1 MSILIPNKD
10 LSIEMKNALDEIISS
25 KQKITCWYKL
35 NDDGTTEYNHYENF
49 WVTVDKPNILFK
61 DSVEQKQWKNLNWKK
76 KYAILYDG
84 TIFDQKQ
91 WKNINWKKKFQG
103 LN

>member
-35 NDDGTTEYNHYENF
+35 NDDGTTEYNHYENS
-49 WVTVDKPNILFK
+49 WVTVDKPNILYK

-76 KYAILYDG
+76 EISRIELEQSYNRNDIS
-84 TIFDQKQ
+84 I
-91 WKNINWKKKFQG
+91 ISI
-103 LN
+103 

>member
-1 MSILIPNKD
+1 MSTLIPNKY

-35 NDDGTTEYNHYENF
+35 NDDRTTEYNHYEKS
-49 WVTVDKPNILFK
+49 WVTIDKPNILSK

-76 KYAILYDG
+76 KFAILYDG
-84 TIFDQKQ
+84 TIFEKRNFED
-91 WKNINWKKKFQG
+91 
-103 LN
+103 

>member
-1 MSILIPNKD
+1 MSTLIPDKY

-35 NDDGTTEYNHYENF
+35 NDDETTEYNHYENS
-49 WVTVDKPNILFK
+49 WVTVDKPNILSK

-76 KYAILYDG
+76 KFAILYDG
-84 TIFDQKQ
+84 IIFEKRNFED
-91 WKNINWKKKFQG
+91 
-103 LN
+103 

>member
-1 MSILIPNKD
+1 MKNELSLGNKSMFSYK
-10 LSIEMKNALDEIISS
+10 LQKEIKNALDEIISS

-35 NDDGTTEYNHYENF
+35 NDDGTTEYNHYENS

-61 DSVEQKQWKNLNWKK
+61 DSVEQKQWKN
-76 KYAILYDG
+76 
-84 TIFDQKQ
+84 
-91 WKNINWKKKFQG
+91 INWKKKFQG

>member
-1 MSILIPNKD
+1 MSTLIPDKY

-35 NDDGTTEYNHYENF
+35 NDDGTTEYNHYENS
-49 WVTVDKPNILFK
+49 WVTVDKPNILSK

-76 KYAILYDG
+76 KFAILYDG
-84 TIFDQKQ
+84 TIFEKRNFED
-91 WKNINWKKKFQG
+91 
-103 LN
+103 

>member
-1 MSILIPNKD
+1 MSTLIPNKD

-35 NDDGTTEYNHYENF
+35 NDDGTTEYNHYENS

-76 KYAILYDG
+76 KFSILYDG
-84 TIFDQKQ
+84 TIFEKR
-91 WKNINWKKKFQG
+91 NFEN
-103 LN
+103 

>member
-10 LSIEMKNALDEIISS
+10 LSIEMKNTLDKIISS

-35 NDDGTTEYNHYENF
+35 NDDGTTEYNHYEKS
-49 WVTVDKPNILFK
+49 WVTVDKPNILYK

-76 KYAILYDG
+76 KFAILYDG
-84 TIFDQKQ
+84 IIFEKR
-91 WKNINWKKKFQG
+91 NFEE
-103 LN
+103 

>member
-1 MSILIPNKD
+1 MSTLIPDKY

-35 NDDGTTEYNHYENF
+35 NDDGTIEYNHYENS
-49 WVTVDKPNILFK
+49 WVTVDKPNILSK

-76 KYAILYDG
+76 KFAILYDG
-84 TIFDQKQ
+84 TIFEKR
-91 WKNINWKKKFQG
+91 NFEE
-103 LN
+103 

>member
-10 LSIEMKNALDEIISS
+10 LSNEMKNALDEIISS

-35 NDDGTTEYNHYENF
+35 NDDGTTEYNHYENS
-49 WVTVDKPNILFK
+49 WVTVDKPNILSK

-76 KYAILYDG
+76 KFAILYDG
-84 TIFDQKQ
+84 TIFEKRNFED
-91 WKNINWKKKFQG
+91 
-103 LN
+103 

>member
-35 NDDGTTEYNHYENF
+35 NDDGTTEAVQRESEGK
-49 WVTVDKPNILFK
+49 V
-61 DSVEQKQWKNLNWKK
+61 
-76 KYAILYDG
+76 
-84 TIFDQKQ
+84 
-91 WKNINWKKKFQG
+91 
-103 LN
+103 